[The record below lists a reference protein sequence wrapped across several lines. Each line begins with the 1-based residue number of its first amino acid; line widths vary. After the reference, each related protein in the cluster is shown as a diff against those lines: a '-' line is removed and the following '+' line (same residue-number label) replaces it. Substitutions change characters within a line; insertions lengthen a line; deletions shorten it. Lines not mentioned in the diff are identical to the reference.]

1 MESVGLTPTQ
11 CVPATNLAQELE
23 AAEAANLPPTAPP
36 APQSQPAE
44 EDATAVASGSGD
56 GTGAA
61 VAKVAEGPVLPAEE
75 IAKQDAAAKDEDD
88 EGCVLQ

>member
-1 MESVGLTPTQ
+1 MELVGLTPTQ

-23 AAEAANLPPTAPP
+23 AAEAANPPLTAPP
-36 APQSQPAE
+36 APQSQPA